1 MEYQL
6 VNFINLSDLK
16 ENNTFWVSAKI
27 LPNKLGWYMGISDK
41 TVLHFQEFEINNLHI
56 SDLIIKLTLLKCL
69 DRSYFPLVQT
79 KGSLIIER

>member
-1 MEYQL
+1 MYMDIFFMEYQS

-41 TVLHFQEFEINNLHI
+41 TVLHFKSL
-56 SDLIIKLTLLKCL
+56 KLTICTFQIW
-69 DRSYFPLVQT
+69 S
-79 KGSLIIER
+79 

>member
-1 MEYQL
+1 MYMDIFFMEYQS

-41 TVLHFQEFEINNLHI
+41 TVLHRVWN
-56 SDLIIKLTLLKCL
+56 
-69 DRSYFPLVQT
+69 
-79 KGSLIIER
+79 